1 MKSVSLRVL
10 GAEAIGTAIL
20 IVGGPGSAILAG
32 DRIGMLGVSLA
43 FGFSLLIAAYL
54 VGSISGCHINPA
66 VTLAMWLTRK
76 VPGAQAITSVV
87 GQVIG
92 GFAGALIVFF
102 AAGGSDGYRRGGF
115 AANGWAQ
122 LSARGSNIAATIFV
136 EIVFT
141 ALLVLVVLGTTN
153 KRFPAAMAP
162 VTAGLTLTLIHL
174 VTIPVDN
181 TSVNPIRSLV
191 TAVFSDWD
199 LDYLQQ
205 VWVFILFPLVGAV
218 LGVVLWL
225 VIDEERLE
233 ATLLDNPQTR
243 YSRDQVDKVAH
254 KVTDAIDRH

>member
-1 MKSVSLRVL
+1 MKAINLRVL

-20 IVGGPGSAILAG
+20 IVGGPGSAVLAG
-32 DRIGMLGVSLA
+32 DKIGMLGVSLA

-54 VGSISGCHINPA
+54 VGAVSGCHINPA
-66 VTLAMWLTRK
+66 VTLAMWLTKK
-76 VPGAQAITSVV
+76 VSGSQAITSVV
-87 GQVIG
+87 GQAVG
-92 GFAGALIVFF
+92 GFAGGFIVLF
-102 AAGGSDGYRRGGF
+102 AAGGSSGYYRGGF

-122 LSARGSNIAATIFV
+122 LSSRGSNVAATIFV

-153 KRFPAAMAP
+153 KKFPAAMAP
-162 VTAGLTLTLIHL
+162 VAAGLTLTLIHL

-191 TAVFSDWD
+191 TAAFADRN

-205 VWVFILFPLVGAV
+205 VWVFLLFPLVGAV

-225 VIDEERLE
+225 IIDEERLE

-243 YSRDQVDKVAH
+243 YSRDQVGKVAH
-254 KVTDAIDRH
+254 KVTDALED